1 MSEASSVKE
10 HLARRFD
17 TQRLVFWHDPDG
29 EYTSGLDALGL
40 DGVETVRVEND
51 EYAVKNR
58 LLQVAPRTKFLVY
71 RSGAVPTG
79 IGNWL
84 LDLELAYGVFTADRT
99 SLVQQELGL
108 TADGIDE
115 VVRTH
120 EKFFRAAKRAQNLK
134 ILLDPDDDA
143 DKLRAKISAVLL
155 GQREHSLL
163 ELMRTL
169 LIENAAGSDAKYRAL
184 VDYGLD
190 EFLWQGVAAIY
201 AYTSPGPSVD
211 DFVLWVFRQAI
222 DGFKSDRPGGLR
234 NIQLD
239 FASLRNDR
247 RSMEALT
254 ALARR
259 AASDLDYASNID
271 DATFRDLA
279 GNDLFEE
286 VERKIISD
294 LARAVAGRT
303 VTARDVS
310 DVVRSRQSRIWVAGY
325 RKLYAAIGSASDL
338 LSELTTLKLTV
349 SSFDEGL
356 DRYRLEWFRV
366 DQLYRQFVFAARTA
380 EHSGPRDALRAEVEK
395 FYANKFLYELG
406 NAWQLQVDAAERW
419 RSSVLRPQTAF
430 YAEHVAPLIRDGRKK
445 AVVIISDALR
455 YEVAE
460 ELGTRIRQEDRFDA
474 RLDAVL
480 GVLPSYTQ
488 LGMAALLPN
497 KTIGH
502 SKGGDP
508 VLVDGRR
515 SDGTANRSKV
525 LGAVD
530 GKAIQA
536 EDLLSLSR
544 EELRELYA
552 QSQVLYVYHDR
563 IDATGDKART
573 ERQVFEAADDT
584 LRELV
589 DLVKRLTNANATNI
603 FITADHGFLFQDTA
617 LSDSF
622 YLSTLPQGDE
632 VIVTNRRYVLGRGLK
647 DDPAFRT
654 FNPEEIGLD
663 SDLQVQIPKSIHRL
677 RLPGAGSRFV
687 HGGAALQE
695 IVVPVLTINKK
706 RKSDTR
712 LVNVEVLPES
722 DKITTGQVVVKLFQ
736 SEPVGE
742 KVQPRTVRAGLYVGE
757 TLISNEQELTFD
769 QESTDKRDRYQS
781 AHMLLSKDAN
791 EFNNRAV
798 EFRLEE
804 RIQNT
809 NQWRVFAKA
818 MYTLK
823 RSFASDFDF

>member
-1 MSEASSVKE
+1 MGEAAAVKE
-10 HLARRFD
+10 LLGLRFE
-17 TQRLVFWHDPDG
+17 TQRVVFWHDPDG
-29 EYTSGLDALGL
+29 EYASDLDVLDF
-40 DGVETVRVEND
+40 DGVETIRVGND

-58 LLQVAPRTKFLVY
+58 LLHVTPKGKFLIY
-71 RSGAVPTG
+71 RSGTIPAG

-99 SLVQQELGL
+99 TLVQQDLGL

-115 VVRTH
+115 VVRVH
-120 EKFFRAAKRAQNLK
+120 EKFFRAAKRVQSIKA
-134 ILLDPDDDA
+134 LLDSDDDA
-143 DKLRAKISAVLL
+143 DRLRAKMSAVLL
-155 GQREHSLL
+155 AQREHSLL
-163 ELMRTL
+163 ELTRAL
-169 LIENAAGSDAKYRAL
+169 LIENAAGADVKYRAL
-184 VDYGLD
+184 VDFGLD
-190 EFLWQGVAAIY
+190 EFHWKGAAAIY
-201 AYTSPGPSVD
+201 GYTSAYPSVD
-211 DFVLWVFRQAI
+211 DFVLWMFQQAV
-222 DGFKSDRPGGLR
+222 DGFRSERPGGLR

-247 RSMEALT
+247 RSTDALAT
-254 ALARR
+254 LARR
-259 AASDLDYASNID
+259 AASDLDYANSIED
-271 DATFRDLA
+271 VTFRDLS
-279 GNDLFEE
+279 GIDLFEE
-286 VERKIISD
+286 VDRKIISD
-294 LARAVAGRT
+294 LARAVAERT
-303 VTARDVS
+303 VSAREVS
-310 DVVRSRQSRIWVAGY
+310 DVVRSRQSSIWIDGY
-325 RKLYAAIGSASDL
+325 RKLYTAIGAAAEL
-338 LSELTTLKLTV
+338 IGELTTITLTV
-349 SSFDEGL
+349 TSFDEGL
-356 DRYRLEWFRV
+356 DRYRREWFRI
-366 DQLYRQFVFAARTA
+366 DQRYRQFVFAARTA
-380 EHSGPRDALRAEVEK
+380 EHSGPLEALRAEVEK
-395 FYANKFLYELG
+395 LYANKFLYELG
-406 NAWQLQVDAAERW
+406 NGWQQQVDAAERW

-430 YAEHVAPLIRDGRKK
+430 YAEHVAPIIRDGRKK

-474 RLDAVL
+474 SLDAAL

-488 LGMAALLPN
+488 LGMAALLPH

-502 SKGGDP
+502 SKRGDP
-508 VLVDGRR
+508 VLVDGQR
-515 SDGTANRSKV
+515 SDGTANRNKV
-525 LGAVD
+525 LAAVD

-536 EDLLSLSR
+536 EDVLSLSR

-552 QSQVLYVYHDR
+552 QHQVLYVYHDR

-573 ERQVFEAADDT
+573 ERQVFEAADDA

-603 FITADHGFLFQDTA
+603 LVTADHGFLFQDTA
-617 LSDSF
+617 LADSF
-622 YLSTLPQGDE
+622 YLSTLPQGDD
-632 VIVTNRRYVLGRGLK
+632 VAVTNRRYVLGRGLK

-654 FNPEEIGLD
+654 FAPEQVGLD

-722 DKITTGQVVVKLFQ
+722 DKITTGQLVVKLFQ
-736 SEPVGE
+736 SEPVSE
-742 KVQPRTVRAGLYVGE
+742 KVQPRTVRAGLFVGE
-757 TLISNEQELTFD
+757 TLISNQPELNFD
-769 QESTDKRDRYQS
+769 QESTDRRDRYQN
-781 AHMLLSKDAN
+781 AHMLLSQDAN

-804 RIQNT
+804 RIPNT
-809 NQWRVFAKA
+809 NQWRTYAKA
-818 MYTLK
+818 FYTLK